1 MSSFPHSEKLK
12 GRVMLAE
19 GPAIDGDLHL
29 QPRVAWR
36 DGPETVLEMLNRR
49 DRFFA
54 IGLPD
59 GRASFVSKS
68 QVAAVYHP
76 DDCPPAQAERQ
87 RAARR
92 LAVTVVLVGG
102 REIEGVAL
110 SELPSGRGRA
120 LDFLNDKGDFF
131 ELVTGAGPVCVNRT
145 LVRMV
150 RPAD

>member
-1 MSSFPHSEKLK
+1 MSDYPLTARLK
-12 GRVMLAE
+12 GRVVLAE

-59 GRASFVSKS
+59 AKASFVSKS
-68 QVAAVYHP
+68 QVVAVFHP
-76 DDCPPAQAERQ
+76 DDCPPDQAERQ

-92 LAVTVVLVGG
+92 LAVKVVLVGG
-102 REIEGVAL
+102 REMDGVVM

-131 ELVTGAGPVCVNRT
+131 ELVTSAGPVCVNRT
-145 LVRMV
+145 LVRIV

>member
-1 MSSFPHSEKLK
+1 MSSFPHTERVK
-12 GRVMLAE
+12 GRVVLAE
-19 GPAIDGDLHL
+19 GPAIEGDLHL

-59 GRASFVSKS
+59 GKASFVSKC

-76 DDCPPAQAERQ
+76 DDCPPDQVERQ
-87 RAARR
+87 RTARR
-92 LAVTVVLVGG
+92 LAVKLVLVGG
-102 REIEGVAL
+102 REIEGVVL

-131 ELVTGAGPVCVNRT
+131 EVVTSAGPVCVNRT
-145 LVRMV
+145 LVRIV

>member
-1 MSSFPHSEKLK
+1 MTDFPLTERLK

-59 GRASFVSKS
+59 GKASFVSKS
-68 QVAAVYHP
+68 QVAAVFHADDRSP
-76 DDCPPAQAERQ
+76 DQVERQ
-87 RAARR
+87 EGARP
-92 LAVTVVLVGG
+92 LAVKVMLVGG
-102 REIEGVAL
+102 REIEGVVM
-110 SELPSGRGRA
+110 SELPMGRGRA

-131 ELVTGAGPVCVNRT
+131 ELVTSTGPVCVNRT
-145 LVRMV
+145 LVRLV
-150 RPAD
+150 RPED